1 MSIDPATQA
10 FFTLHRDLPRE
21 GPGVAEDVAWTVS
34 LLKLGAR
41 AQIADVACGP
51 GGDIAALLAAAML
64 ANEDAALAQ
73 RLDAW
78 RAAQTASV
86 AETPE

>member
-1 MSIDPATQA
+1 
-10 FFTLHRDLPRE
+10 
-21 GPGVAEDVAWTVS
+21 
-34 LLKLGAR
+34 
-41 AQIADVACGP
+41 
-51 GGDIAALLAAAML
+51 LLAAAML